1 MNGIDYYKLA
11 FQRYADF
18 EGRSRRSEYWYFVL
32 FNTLAA
38 YALLFL
44 GGFVNP
50 MAGVALYG
58 VYLLAAIVPSFAV
71 AVRRMHDVGK
81 SGWLL
86 LVSLIPLVGAIL
98 LLVWFITDSDPG
110 VNQWGDSPKY
120 SDDRI
125 IEDHLVDDEVV

>member
-18 EGRSRRSEYWYFVL
+18 EGRSRRSEYWYFAL
-32 FNTLAA
+32 FNALAA
-38 YALLFL
+38 YALLFI
-44 GGFVNP
+44 GGFINP
-50 MAGVALYG
+50 FVGVGLYG
-58 VYLLAAIVPSFAV
+58 IYILGAIIPSLAV

-86 LVSLIPLVGAIL
+86 LISLIPLVGAIL
-98 LLVWFITDSDPG
+98 LLIWFVTDSDPG

-120 SDDRI
+120 SDGHAV
-125 IEDHLVDDEVV
+125 EDHLVDDDLV